1 MWKPDP
7 SPTPVRTPPAK
18 PAPVET
24 QPADNVVMNLG
35 TSIVITGE
43 LSASEDLTLYGQMDG
58 RVTLPNHTLTIGPK
72 ADIRAEIAAK
82 AVMIMGTVTGNVT
95 AGEKVA
101 IRATGSVIGDI
112 VSPRLAIE
120 DGGRLHGKVET
131 PSSPKATAAVLR
143 NTA

>member
-1 MWKPDP
+1 M
-7 SPTPVRTPPAK
+7 PAENI
-18 PAPVET
+18 VL
-24 QPADNVVMNLG
+24 DLG

-43 LSASEDLTLYGQMDG
+43 LSASEDLTLYGHMDG

-82 AVMIMGTVTGNVT
+82 AVVIMGTVTGNVT
-95 AGEKVA
+95 AGENVA

-112 VSPRLAIE
+112 VSPGLAIE